1 VRIEFHAQH
10 SALKKQ
16 YGYYFQQGPA
26 AVPHLNPYS
35 WWIKKP
41 LDVAAM
47 NAALE
52 HLKGEHDFKPFQ
64 GAGSKPMLTTV
75 RTILEA
81 EVVALANEGAFP
93 LPFAGNRTVR
103 IRVVGTGFLKHMV
116 RGIAGTLLEVGTGKR
131 PASDMAEI
139 LRRQDRSFV
148 GPTAS
153 AQGLWMERV
162 WYENVSFGP
171 VSD

>member
-1 VRIEFHAQH
+1 V
-10 SALKKQ
+10 KKQ
-16 YGYYFQQGPA
+16 YSYYVQTGLSPSALHSPFVGT
-26 AVPHLNPYS
+26 
-35 WWIKKP
+35 WRGE
-41 LDVAAM
+41 LDVPAM
-47 NAALE
+47 QE
-52 HLKGEHDFKPFQ
+52 SIRHLLGEHDFKPFQ